1 MITKTKTNGNTGKHN
16 ACLCG
21 CGTKVRGYFSQGH
34 DQRMRGFILRVSA
47 GTADKR
53 EQSAVKAALKAGL
66 TLKHV
71 KEANA
76 GILTRKAA

>member
-16 ACLCG
+16 TCLCG
-21 CGTKVRGYFSQGH
+21 CGVKVRGYFSQGH

-47 GTADKR
+47 GTASKQ
-53 EQSAVKAALKAGL
+53 EQQAVKAALRAGVLLKA
-66 TLKHV
+66 V

-76 GILTRKAA
+76 SILTRKAA